1 MILVVGITNFH
12 SILFSATTNPPLQ
25 SPPVQR
31 NPVNSCS
38 LRPTSMQLLLD
49 IRDDKVG
56 FVLELLSNLP
66 FVKTKEMAQPNV
78 VTEPQEEYRPRTEE
92 EILEGLREALHEV
105 KLHKEGKIK
114 MQSARDFLNEL

>member
-1 MILVVGITNFH
+1 
-12 SILFSATTNPPLQ
+12 
-25 SPPVQR
+25 
-31 NPVNSCS
+31 
-38 LRPTSMQLLLD
+38 MQLLLD

-66 FVKTKEMAQPNV
+66 FVKTKEMVQPNV
-78 VTEPQEEYRPRTEE
+78 VAEPQEEYRPRTEE

>member
-12 SILFSATTNPPLQ
+12 SILFSATTNPPPQ

-38 LRPTSMQLLLD
+38 LRPTPMQLLLD
-49 IRDDKVG
+49 IRDDKVS

-66 FVKTKEMAQPNV
+66 FVKTKKVTPPNV
-78 VTEPQEEYRPRTEE
+78 VAEPQEEYRPRTEE

-114 MQSARDFLNEL
+114 LRPLKDVLDEL